1 MRLFAALIVLTSISA
16 VASAQEKAKPVI
28 ELKTVGDKVSY
39 AVGLNIGRNLQQ
51 QGIEVDLKLLTAGIA
66 ASLAGT
72 EPALTNEEVQAAF
85 AEYQAEKTKAGMAT
99 VRKFL
104 EDNAKNKG
112 VKQTKSGLQ
121 YVVLREGTGE
131 KPTAK
136 STVSTHYRGKLI
148 NGNVFDESYKGD
160 APTEADRPVSFGVT
174 QVIGGWTEALQLM
187 KVGAKYRLFIPPGLA
202 YGERG
207 QATIPPNSLL
217 IFDIELIS
225 VK

>member
-1 MRLFAALIVLTSISA
+1 MRSLAALIVLTSISA
-16 VASAQEKAKPVI
+16 VASAQEKTEPVI

-51 QGIEVDLKLLTAGIA
+51 QGLDVDIKLLTAGIV

-72 EPALTNEEVQAAF
+72 EPALTNEEIQAALV
-85 AEYQAEKTKAGMAT
+85 EYQAEQTKAST
-99 VRKFL
+99 QIVQKFL
-104 EDNAKNKG
+104 EDNAKKKG
-112 VKQTKSGLQ
+112 VKQTKSGMQ
-121 YVVLREGTGE
+121 YLVLREGSGE
-131 KPTAK
+131 KPTTK
-136 STVSTHYRGKLI
+136 STVSTHYRGMLV

-174 QVIGGWTEALQLM
+174 QVIAGWTEALQMM
-187 KVGAKYRLFIPPGLA
+187 KVGAKYRLFIPPELA

-217 IFDIELIS
+217 IFDIELVG

>member
-1 MRLFAALIVLTSISA
+1 MRSLAALIVLTSISA
-16 VASAQEKAKPVI
+16 VASAQEKTEPVI

-51 QGIEVDLKLLTAGIA
+51 QGLDVDIKLLTAGIV

-72 EPALTNEEVQAAF
+72 EPALTNEEIQAALV
-85 AEYQAEKTKAGMAT
+85 EYQAEQTKAST
-99 VRKFL
+99 QIVQKFL
-104 EDNAKNKG
+104 EDHAKKKG
-112 VKQTKSGLQ
+112 VKQTKSGMQ
-121 YVVLREGTGE
+121 YLVLREGSGE
-131 KPTAK
+131 KPTTK
-136 STVSTHYRGKLI
+136 STVSTHYRGMLV

-174 QVIGGWTEALQLM
+174 QVIAGWTEALQMM
-187 KVGAKYRLFIPPGLA
+187 KVGAKYRLFIPPELA

-217 IFDIELIS
+217 IFDIELVG